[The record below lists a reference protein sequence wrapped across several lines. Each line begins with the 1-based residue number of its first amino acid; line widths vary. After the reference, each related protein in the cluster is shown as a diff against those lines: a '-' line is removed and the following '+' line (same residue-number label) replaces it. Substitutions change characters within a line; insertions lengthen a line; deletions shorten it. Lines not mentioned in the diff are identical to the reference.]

1 MSPTR
6 PYVSEVGVRMCSA
19 LPTGDNP
26 ASSGGTIDKG
36 GCRSALQRAFWGP
49 SGSIQEFGSEVRCGL
64 IASI

>member
-36 GCRSALQRAFWGP
+36 GCRSARSGP
-49 SGSIQEFGSEVRCGL
+49 FGVLRGRYKNSDRK
-64 IASI
+64 